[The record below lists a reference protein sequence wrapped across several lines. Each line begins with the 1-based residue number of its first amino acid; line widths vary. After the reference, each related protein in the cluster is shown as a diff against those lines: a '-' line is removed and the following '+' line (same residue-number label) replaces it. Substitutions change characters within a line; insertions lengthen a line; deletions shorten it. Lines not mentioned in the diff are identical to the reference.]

1 MEQWIDEEFER
12 EFNERHDLYIELINK
27 LIDLKKKERDDINKK
42 LEDIDKAFRDWK
54 AYQDFMNEIARLDG
68 EIEDAIV
75 RGEVL
80 NIKAENLKITVE
92 NLTIKKDSLLDEK
105 RISNQKY
112 DDMKG
117 TFQSQEDLR
126 QKKLQSRLNNNKSQT
141 VKDLIANLELIDE
154 NNKETANKLT
164 SEIENYDKL
173 LKEKMYA
180 QEHLDL
186 ETKKFDLDSL
196 TVEQQD
202 VLLKQLQ
209 DEIDKEQRE
218 VDKLVEEVDEAKKV
232 NKEQDFIYREL
243 QQDNSAQTAKRDF
256 INSEYDYCTNVDK
269 MEEEVFQK
277 VITSNLSVNTMVEDF
292 KSQLRDS
299 KVDIGKVLS
308 QRRTM
313 AAQLGR

>member
-164 SEIENYDKL
+164 TEIENYDKL

-186 ETKKFDLDSL
+186 ETKKYDLDSL
-196 TVEQQD
+196 SVE
-202 VLLKQLQ
+202 
-209 DEIDKEQRE
+209 
-218 VDKLVEEVDEAKKV
+218 
-232 NKEQDFIYREL
+232 
-243 QQDNSAQTAKRDF
+243 
-256 INSEYDYCTNVDK
+256 
-269 MEEEVFQK
+269 
-277 VITSNLSVNTMVEDF
+277 
-292 KSQLRDS
+292 
-299 KVDIGKVLS
+299 
-308 QRRTM
+308 
-313 AAQLGR
+313 

>member
-27 LIDLKKKERDDINKK
+27 LIDQKKKERDDINKK

-232 NKEQDFIYREL
+232 NKE
-243 QQDNSAQTAKRDF
+243 
-256 INSEYDYCTNVDK
+256 
-269 MEEEVFQK
+269 
-277 VITSNLSVNTMVEDF
+277 
-292 KSQLRDS
+292 
-299 KVDIGKVLS
+299 
-308 QRRTM
+308 
-313 AAQLGR
+313 